1 MRKYF
6 DHHCHSGYSRCV
18 KVPYAIKDGLKRAIS
33 RGFVEGIGITN
44 HCHFNSPE
52 QDHLKQSREEIDRL
66 NQDLG
71 DTKVLLGVELDIDH
85 PSGKFVL
92 TKESLDLV
100 DYVLAGPHNMPHKSL
115 AFPDMAQEDFD
126 EYFGVLHDILVN
138 SLEKNPIDIIP
149 HPFLQEI
156 EIGGSFFE
164 KEVFAILPDILD
176 VLAEKGIAMEI
187 SSTFHRDKQDTV
199 ELFSPGNNE
208 DGWLQIIKMTSKIYK
223 EALKRHDLKFSFASD
238 AHRLDLAGDIFTPI
252 MIARALH
259 VPGKRIMH
267 LEDFTGRKN
276 HRA

>member
-1 MRKYF
+1 MKFF
-6 DHHCHSGYSRCV
+6 DHHVHSGYSRCV
-18 KVPYAIKDGLKRAIS
+18 KEPFRIKDGLDHALD

-52 QDHLKQSREEIDRL
+52 QDHLKISRAEIDEI
-66 NQDLG
+66 N
-71 DTKVLLGVELDIDH
+71 DTRGQKRVLLGVELDIDH

-92 TKESLDLV
+92 KKESLDLV

-115 AFPDMAQEDFD
+115 AFPDMEQEDFD
-126 EYFGVLHDILVN
+126 EYFEALHDILVN

-164 KEVFAILPDILD
+164 KEIFAILPDLLD

-199 ELFSPGNNE
+199 KIFSPTNEE
-208 DGWLQIIKMTSKIYK
+208 DGWLQIIKMTCRIYK
-223 EALKRHDLKFSFASD
+223 EALKRHEIKFSFASD

-252 MIARALH
+252 MIAMALH
-259 VPGKRIMH
+259 VPGNRIMH
-267 LEDFTGRKN
+267 IDDFLSKL
-276 HRA
+276 